1 MSNDDLPVIL
11 YKLLAYLYECMKR
24 ELPPSESQAR
34 DICGA
39 NATMLAAAAQSAV
52 DKGLATGIT
61 VKRYYD
67 GERAVRFEDA
77 MLTAD
82 GAEYLIENSTMKK
95 AREVAG
101 SVFQAA
107 LDVAMATLGRIAAGL

>member
-24 ELPPSESQAR
+24 ELSQAR

-82 GAEYLIENSTMKK
+82 GAEYLIENSTMRK
-95 AREVAG
+95 AKEVAG

-107 LDVAMATLGRIAAGL
+107 LDVAMATLGRIATGI